1 MSSSVSPVSWLWIGR
16 FDRPSDILAK
26 PENEQTEESIA
37 WMGKRGENGPGGALP
52 PPDHWIADGRLAACI
67 SQRIQQRSAMPAL
80 KTTKPTIKSTAA
92 RLVKELP
99 ETASWDDLMY
109 QIYVRQKI
117 EAGMADLKAGRKH
130 SHASIRQ
137 EFSLDA

>member
-1 MSSSVSPVSWLWIGR
+1 
-16 FDRPSDILAK
+16 
-26 PENEQTEESIA
+26 
-37 WMGKRGENGPGGALP
+37 
-52 PPDHWIADGRLAACI
+52 
-67 SQRIQQRSAMPAL
+67 MPAL
-80 KTTKPTIKSTAA
+80 KTTKSTIKSTAA
-92 RLVKELP
+92 RLVRELP

-117 EAGMADLKAGRKH
+117 EAGMADLQAGRKH